1 MELDNRPAWL
11 SRAMNKNTPSKNGA
25 TVQTANEYVKD
36 LGGEVI
42 YPTLRM
48 GKDGKLRDADIDEA
62 LDKKDYILVKGPLGK
77 KTADK
82 AVAKSKQISEQIGIA
97 RQMKQ
102 GGTMA
107 KTKKARAGLGM
118 LPMTNKQS
126 NPVGNKRQTAQKMPQ
141 KGASPKVIDPR
152 DEAIKLVSKKYE
164 QDKKQGLV
172 VPPPMAT
179 APVQTAPMQTA
190 LVPMQPMQ
198 PMEEETPTPMKK
210 GGTKT
215 KEGMSVVIGLGS
227 GTPSYEQAS
236 MGDTQDPPPGA
247 TSEEVADDQQVL
259 LSKGELVVPAN
270 VVRYHGLG
278 TYEGMR
284 REALMGL
291 KQMEDAGQVEYV
303 DDEPKKAQAGL
314 ALASGPSVATTP
326 GIQQQQQTYN
336 PALGQFGTATTPQA
350 ASAKFIRTP
359 GFIDR
364 NKDGIEDRLQPS
376 VTGTTGVVP
385 AAFRSPA
392 ALATG
397 PVTNP
402 NIVVGAGNV
411 GAYKDVQS
419 DATRP
424 PGEETTTPP
433 PQDNQGMARKTAP
446 VTSSDISG
454 SDDNNEMAELGGA
467 RVDIGGQEYAIQY
480 DFKGNVTGL
489 ASVSDYRKT
498 GNINFIEPSDDI
510 KNSIAKINQGQRALA
525 RGIAS
530 PVMNAIGLFK
540 DDAEIIATGKNEV
553 AKLRGSPFESKTQEA
568 VKQDAAA
575 AADIAEEE
583 KGIAGEAPTVTAPT
597 VGDRQIDD
605 SLGVLEGLTKEKSK
619 EIKATLDANPN
630 QEFFLASAGEKG
642 EGKLVVSRK
651 EAEFLAGLTDRISP
665 TASDLQIVKPGS
677 RTFRLGDDKEEKDI
691 YSEGTGGIGINYR
704 GPGGATR
711 EDDLPE
717 APPTRREAA
726 SSYISENFSESGQQD
741 VASRGGSR
749 GIGRNDSGTTYSENE
764 DGTFTHEDG
773 TTVNFT
779 DSSGKPGNAPTQ
791 EEAREQR
798 IADRAAKY
806 DDPTDDTATSGD
818 TGGKIVCTEM
828 YRQTQLDDWAQAM
841 KIWYVYQKK
850 YLTSTHQVGY
860 HWLFKPFVSGMRV
873 NNVLTKI
880 GAYFAK
886 ERTKHLR
893 HILTKGRA
901 KDSIVGNIFCK
912 IIHPIVYL
920 AGCAIRKK

>member
-1 MELDNRPAWL
+1 
-11 SRAMNKNTPSKNGA
+11 
-25 TVQTANEYVKD
+25 
-36 LGGEVI
+36 
-42 YPTLRM
+42 
-48 GKDGKLRDADIDEA
+48 
-62 LDKKDYILVKGPLGK
+62 
-77 KTADK
+77 
-82 AVAKSKQISEQIGIA
+82 
-97 RQMKQ
+97 
-102 GGTMA
+102 MA
-107 KTKKARAGLGM
+107 KAKKARAGLGM

-172 VPPPMAT
+172 VPPPMTT
-179 APVQTAPMQTA
+179 APVQAAPMQTA

-303 DDEPKKAQAGL
+303 DDKPKKAQAGL

-350 ASAKFIRTP
+350 ASAKFIKTP
-359 GFIDR
+359 GFVDR

-376 VTGTTGVVP
+376 VTKTTGVVP

-392 ALATG
+392 GLATG

-402 NIVVGAGNV
+402 NVVVGAGNV
-411 GAYKDVQS
+411 GKYTDVQT

-424 PGEETTTPP
+424 PGEEKSDQPI
-433 PQDNQGMARKTAP
+433 KEAP
-446 VTSSDISG
+446 VFPTGIAQQNQPTSSG

-498 GNINFIEPSDDI
+498 GNVNFIEPSNDI

-530 PVMNAIGLFK
+530 PVMNAVGLFK

-553 AKLRGSPFESKTQEA
+553 AKLRGSPFESRTQEA

-583 KGIAGEAPTVTAPT
+583 RGIAGEAPTVKAPT

-605 SLGVLEGLTKEKSK
+605 SLGVLDGLSQAIKNPTRIKSV
-619 EIKATLDANPN
+619 LSANPN
-630 QEFFLASAGEKG
+630 QQLFSTTDSMTGND
-642 EGKLVVSRK
+642 LVLSRK
-651 EAEFLAGLTDRISP
+651 EVEFLAGLTDRISP
-665 TASDLQIVKPGS
+665 TASDLGIIPIDRDTDTFKGATSDEVPFQIKGL
-677 RTFRLGDDKEEKDI
+677 TFPPTLLESGIKQDYFGGPAFSETPTTDV

-711 EDDLPE
+711 EDDAPE

-726 SSYISENFSESGQQD
+726 SSYVSENFSESGQRD

-806 DDPTDDTATSGD
+806 DDPTDDTATSD
-818 TGGKIVCTEM
+818 GGKIVCTEM
-828 YRQTQLDDWAQAM
+828 YRQTQLVDWQKAM
-841 KIWYVYQKK
+841 KVWDIYQRRH
-850 YLTSTHQVGY
+850 LTPEHQVGY
-860 HWLFKPFVSGMRV
+860 HWLFRPYVTGMQSS
-873 NNVLTKI
+873 NILTRL
-880 GAYFAK
+880 GAFMAK
-886 ERTKHLR
+886 KRTQHLK
-893 HILTKGRA
+893 HILTKGKA
-901 KDSIVGNIFCK
+901 KDDLFGNVFCK
-912 IIHPIVYL
+912 LIHPTVYI
-920 AGCAIRKK
+920 AGKIKTFLTKI